1 MSAQELVLKK
11 RTDILDALCS
21 SGSAE
26 HLERVLDVLLAQGE
40 LTWEDYQN
48 VQVPGRALYT
58 NARQL
63 LDLVYAKGVDTCG
76 IFFAALKQVLP
87 EVQGAG
93 FSSLSS
99 CSNVEEKE
107 ETHGTSAQT
116 LLTQRPSLI
125 YKLQDYIDGALK
137 ALVQSGHFTSAD
149 FDQVQLPIYTPT
161 QQARRLLDLVRS
173 KGESA
178 AAAVLQYIHQKQEAG
193 SSLNEEKLTPPK
205 EVLKYQK
212 KLSSSVCAQSCFL
225 STYGGTSHMSLDDIY
240 TEGQLELAH
249 DCVDVQGP
257 LGLEDIVGTVGTVN
271 EEADTVLVSG
281 EAGSGKST
289 LLQRLH
295 LLWARGAAL
304 QYYLL
309 LFPFSCRRLNSEQRE
324 LSVQELLFQHCCW
337 PDREQEEIFQFI
349 LDHPHLIL
357 FTFDGLDE
365 LKQSFSDEHRLCCP
379 TQRAPVHILLFNLIQ
394 GSLLKGVRKVVTSR
408 PEAVGPVLKKHL
420 CKEVLLKGF
429 SPNGIDCFVRKHHS
443 DPTVAVKVLE
453 SLQANTALLGLCHSP
468 VLCWIVSQCHKEL
481 LGCGEGSP
489 QTITDVYL
497 MILQHFFQRQSPPKS
512 TVRLGWQQGHLET
525 ILHLGQLAFE
535 GISTTCYIF
544 SGADLEKCDVSE
556 KDICMGFLTQSKD
569 MSSSHSKRY
578 EFLHVTMQCFFAAL
592 YIVLS
597 SHTNRYAIPKLFE
610 LQELRDTGVSSM
622 CFRSCLPSTD
632 QEEQVVDSEHAVAET
647 PNLQITATFVS
658 GLLSQRHQSLWLH
671 CCSTAMVEKK
681 ARQVARCLSK
691 GMQKHFKSIPQPVQG
706 EKKSMHAMPGFVW
719 LIKCIYEMQESRI
732 AKEAMS
738 KLQVDH
744 LKLTYCNIGPVECT
758 ALAYVLQHLRNA
770 VGIQLDNNS
779 VGDVGVEQLLPCM
792 HICKSLYLRNNNI
805 TDEGIRK
812 LIAKV
817 IQCDNFQ
824 KIALFNNKLTD
835 ACTQHFSHL
844 LKTRQDF
851 LSLRLGNNNIT
862 EEGAKQLAE
871 GLKSNHSLKHLGLWG
886 NKIGDVGAEALA
898 SALENS
904 DTLLWLSLVG
914 NGVGS
919 EGAYALANI
928 IRNSTSLEELWLT
941 ENCITRAGVECLIEA
956 LEHNTHVKSVWL
968 RNNDLSLEEVKEMAQ
983 RESRLTF

>member
-1 MSAQELVLKK
+1 MFVQELVLKQ
-11 RTDILDALCS
+11 RTEILHALCS

-26 HLERVLDVLLAQGE
+26 HLEQVLDILLSQGE
-40 LTWEDYQN
+40 LIWEDYQN

-63 LDLVYAKGVDTCG
+63 LDLVRAKGVDTCEL
-76 IFFAALKQVLP
+76 FLAALKQVLP
-87 EVQGAG
+87 EAQRADLS
-93 FSSLSS
+93 FSGCCL
-99 CSNVEEKE
+99 NLEEKKE
-107 ETHGTSAQT
+107 YQSTSTQT
-116 LLTQRPSLI
+116 LLTQRPSLVN
-125 YKLQDYIDGALK
+125 KLQGCIDGALN
-137 ALVQSGHFTSAD
+137 ALVTSEYFTSAD
-149 FDQVQLPIYTPT
+149 CDEVRLPIHTPS
-161 QQARRLLDLVRS
+161 QQARRLLDHVRS

-178 AAAVLQYIHQKQEAG
+178 AEVVLQYIQQTQESG
-193 SSLNEEKLTPPK
+193 SPGNQETWTPPK

-212 KLSSSVCAQSCFL
+212 KLSSSVSAQSCFL

-240 TEGQLELAH
+240 TEGQLELGHNTA
-249 DCVDVQGP
+249 DVHGS
-257 LGLEDIVGTVGTVN
+257 LGLEDVVGSVGTVN

-281 EAGSGKST
+281 EAGVGKST

-304 QYYLL
+304 QDFLL
-309 LFPFSCRRLNSEQRE
+309 LFPFSCRRLNSEHKE
-324 LSVQELLFQHCCW
+324 MSVQELLFQHCCW

-379 TQRAPVHILLFNLIQ
+379 TQRAPVHTLLFNLIQ
-394 GSLLKGVRKVVTSR
+394 GSLMKGVRKVVTSR

-420 CKEVLLKGF
+420 RKEVLLKGF
-429 SPNGIDCFVRKHHS
+429 SPNGIDCFVKKHHKDS
-443 DPTVAVKVLE
+443 TVAAKVLE
-453 SLQANTALLGLCHSP
+453 SLQTNTALLGLCHSP

-497 MILQHFFQRQSPPKS
+497 MILQHFFQHHSSLKS
-512 TVRLGWQQGHLET
+512 TIGLGWLQEHLKT
-525 ILHLGQLAFE
+525 VLHLGQLAFE
-535 GISTTCYIF
+535 GLRTSCYMF
-544 SGADLEKCDVSE
+544 SDTDLETCGVTE
-556 KDICMGFLTQSKD
+556 KDICMGFLIQSKE
-569 MSSSHSKRY
+569 MSSTHSKRY
-578 EFLHVTMQCFFAAL
+578 EFLHLTMQCFFAAL

-597 SHTNRYAIPKLFE
+597 NNTERAAIPKLFE
-610 LQELRDTGVSSM
+610 LQNMKETGLSSTCLM
-622 CFRSCLPSTD
+622 ACLPSTNQ
-632 QEEQVVDSEHAVAET
+632 QEQASDGEATAAET

-658 GLLSQRHQSLWLH
+658 GLLSQHHRSLWRH
-671 CCSTAMVEKK
+671 CCSSAVMEKRV
-681 ARQVARCLSK
+681 RQVARCLSK
-691 GMQKHFKSIPQPVQG
+691 GMQKHFKSIPQAVEG

-732 AKEAMS
+732 AKDAMS
-738 KLQVDH
+738 KLEVDH

-758 ALAYVLQHLRNA
+758 ALAYVLQHLKNP
-770 VGIQLDNNS
+770 VGLQLDNNS

-792 HICKSLYLRNNNI
+792 HICNSLHLRNNNI

-812 LIAKV
+812 LLAKG
-817 IQCDNFQ
+817 IQCHNFQ

-844 LKTRQDF
+844 LKTKQDF
-851 LSLRLGNNNIT
+851 LALRLGNNNIT

-871 GLKSNHSLKHLGLWG
+871 GLKLNHSLQYLGLWG
-886 NKIGDVGAEALA
+886 NRIGDAGAEALA

-904 DTLLWLSLVG
+904 KTLIWLSLVG

-919 EGAYALANI
+919 AGACALANI
-928 IRNSTSLEELWLT
+928 IKNSMSLEELWLT
-941 ENCITRAGVECLIEA
+941 QNQITRTGVECLIQA

-968 RNNDLSLEEVKEMAQ
+968 RNNDLSLEEVEEMAQ
-983 RESRLTF
+983 RESRLIF